1 METLNRYR
9 EILETLKANDNYR
22 SFPESDSGN
31 LLNLCSNDYLGLNS
45 NKEFHDNFLAE
56 FKRKTYKFSSC
67 SSRLLS
73 GNSIEHTKLE
83 KLLADSY
90 QSEACLLYNSGYHA
104 NVGIISALASK
115 KDLIIADK
123 LVHASIIDGAKLS
136 NATVIRFKHLD
147 YLHLEN
153 ILKKNR
159 KNYENVF
166 IISESI
172 FSMDG
177 DIADLERLIELKQK
191 YNCLLYI
198 DEAHAFG
205 VRGNNGLGCV
215 EESQVIN
222 EIDFIV
228 GTFGKAIAS
237 IGAFVIC
244 SNLFRQYLINHSRS
258 LIFTTALPPINIAW
272 TIYILKKLP
281 ELNQEREKLKSLSMQ
296 FAKMLNRETQ
306 SHIIPFIIG
315 TNKNAIDKSIELKQN
330 GFTILP
336 IRYPTVPKG
345 TARLRFSLNAN
356 MDIKQLIPIKN
367 ILKKQ

>member
-1 METLNRYR
+1 METLNRFKKT
-9 EILETLKANDNYR
+9 LEHLKSNDNYR
-22 SFPESDSGN
+22 SFPENDSAN
-31 LLNLCSNDYLGLNS
+31 LINLCSNDYLSLNS
-45 NKEFHDNFLAE
+45 NKEFYNNFLTE
-56 FKRKTYKFSSC
+56 FERKAYKFSSC

-73 GNSIEHTKLE
+73 GNSIEHTQLE
-83 KLLADSY
+83 ELIADSY
-90 QSEACLLYNSGYHA
+90 RSEACLLFNSGYHA

-115 KDLIIADK
+115 NDLILADK

-136 NATVIRFKHLD
+136 HATVSRFKHLD

-153 ILKKNR
+153 LLKKNR
-159 KNYENVF
+159 KTYENVF

-177 DIADLERLIELKQK
+177 DIADLEKLIELKQK

-222 EIDFIV
+222 EVDYIV

-237 IGAFVIC
+237 IGAFVVC
-244 SNLFRQYLINHSRS
+244 SNLFKQYLINHSRT
-258 LIFTTALPPINIAW
+258 LIFTTALPPINLAW
-272 TIYILKKLP
+272 TKYVLKKLP
-281 ELNQEREKLKSLSMQ
+281 EFNQERERLKAISIQ
-296 FAKMLNRETQ
+296 FAKILNQKTL
-306 SHIIPFIIG
+306 SHIIPLIIG
-315 TNKNAIDKSIELKQN
+315 TNKDAIDKSIKLKQN
-330 GFTILP
+330 GFKVLP

-367 ILKKQ
+367 ILEKS